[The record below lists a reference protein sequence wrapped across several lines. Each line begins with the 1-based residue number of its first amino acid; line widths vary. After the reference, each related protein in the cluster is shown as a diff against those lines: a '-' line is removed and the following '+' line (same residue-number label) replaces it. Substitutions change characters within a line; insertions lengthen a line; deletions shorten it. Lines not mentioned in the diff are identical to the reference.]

1 MHLQYATVARHLKR
15 QVFTALGSL
24 WKLDFQF
31 LPVWNC
37 HVGLL
42 LSTAFESYIYIYQ
55 MDSLYLMPSRLQ
67 RSYQGKTSPQ
77 NNYN

>member
-15 QVFTALGSL
+15 QVFTALDSL

-31 LPVWNC
+31 LSVWNC

-42 LSTAFESYIYIYQ
+42 LSTAFESYIYIS
-55 MDSLYLMPSRLQ
+55 DGLFIFNAKPTTKVIS
-67 RSYQGKTSPQ
+67 GQ
-77 NNYN
+77 NKSTKQL